1 MPNLSIGKTRLL
13 STLQLSWVREG
24 KGVEGGGAGIR
35 GVVGGGLGGGWWP
48 LGGGWWVVGWG
59 VDGD

>member
-24 KGVEGGGAGIR
+24 KGWRVE
-35 GVVGGGLGGGWWP
+35 VLE
-48 LGGGWWVVGWG
+48 LGGWWVVG
-59 VDGD
+59 

>member
-13 STLQLSWVREG
+13 STLQLSWVRED

-35 GVVGGGLGGGWWP
+35 GVVCGGLGGH
-48 LGGGWWVVGWG
+48 
-59 VDGD
+59 